1 MGTTQEARAT
11 RSGDGRAH
19 VRQYLLPR
27 QAAAPEGPVDV
38 HMMYVMHHAFRRDL
52 AMFADAAAVTPADDR
67 GTWTALARRWAV
79 FSEVLHHHHAGEDAG
94 LWPRLMSV
102 ATPEEQS
109 TLEDMEAEHA
119 LIDPI
124 LTSCA
129 DGFDQIV
136 KVADQGSAQRLARE
150 LAEQLTAARDCLA
163 AHLLHEE
170 TEAMALV
177 QKYLT
182 TEDWHELE
190 ETHFRGEQSFRLLV
204 AAVPWVLHELPE
216 ELGRKLVTEA
226 GLPMRLLWKATRRR
240 FERLDARARTHLDR

>member
-1 MGTTQEARAT
+1 MSTTQKTRPT
-11 RSGDGRAH
+11 RSVDGRPQ

-27 QAAAPEGPVDV
+27 QAAAPAGPVDV
-38 HMMYVMHHAFRRDL
+38 RMMYVMHHGFRRDL
-52 AMFADAAAVTPADDR
+52 ELFADAATVTPAEDR
-67 GTWTALARRWAV
+67 DTWTALAQRWAV
-79 FSEVLHHHHAGEDAG
+79 FSEILHHHHAGEDAG
-94 LWPRLMSV
+94 LWPRLMEVS
-102 ATPEEQS
+102 TPEEQS

-124 LTSCA
+124 LTACA
-129 DGFDQIV
+129 AGFEQIV
-136 KVADQGSAQRLARE
+136 SATDPEEARLLAADLAGQ
-150 LAEQLTAARDCLA
+150 LAAARDCLA
-163 AHLLHEE
+163 AHLVHEE

-190 ETHFRGEQSFRLLV
+190 ATHFRKDQSLRHLV
-204 AAVPWVLHELPE
+204 AAVPWVMHELPE
-216 ELGRKLVTEA
+216 ATGRELFVQA